1 MHGSLE
7 GPSNFAE
14 QRQIAKP
21 TEVLKSRV
29 YQRSKTGN
37 LEFVNSSNSIVNF
50 NGVDLEED
58 KVPEVLPMLPKPI
71 RKSLETQQR

>member
-7 GPSNFAE
+7 EPYNFAE

-21 TEVLKSRV
+21 TEVLKFRL

-37 LEFVNSSNSIVNF
+37 LEVGNSSNSIVIF

-58 KVPEVLPMLPKPI
+58 KVPEVLPILPNPS